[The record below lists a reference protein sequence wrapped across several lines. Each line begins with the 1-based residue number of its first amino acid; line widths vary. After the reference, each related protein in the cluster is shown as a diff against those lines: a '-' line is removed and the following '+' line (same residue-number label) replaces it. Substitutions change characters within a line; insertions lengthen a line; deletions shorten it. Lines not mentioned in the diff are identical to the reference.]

1 MKLKN
6 VIAELKALEDQ
17 GYGDYDI
24 TFVCDEYRQYYNESE
39 HTYGSDERTFD
50 FSWTHTNKIDDQHK
64 SIEIHQ

>member
-6 VIAELKALEDQ
+6 VIAELQELANE

-24 TFVCDEYRQYYNESE
+24 TFVCDAYQQYYNDSDN
-39 HTYGSDERTFD
+39 TYGTDERTFD
-50 FSWTHTNKIDDQHK
+50 FSWAHTSKINDRHK